1 MKTFSSTSRFVVI
14 ATSLALLSASAFASK
29 SEESEGGKYKEHKE
43 QKEQKEQKEYKNKGS
58 EKKDYRKGHDDNEH
72 GHNDQGNDRRINS
85 ITLVFGDQERRTVSD
100 YYGHQSR
107 KGHCPPGLAK
117 KDNGCLP
124 PGQAKK
130 WHKGRPITKDTRYY
144 ELPNELRIRLPAPP
158 INHEYVRIAGDILLI
173 TVGTGIVVDAIE
185 DILR

>member
-1 MKTFSSTSRFVVI
+1 MKSLSGTSRFVVI
-14 ATSLALLSASAFASK
+14 AASLALLAGSAFASK
-29 SEESEGGKYKEHKE
+29 SEEREGGKYKEHKE
-43 QKEQKEQKEYKNKGS
+43 QKEYKKKDS
-58 EKKDYRKGHDDNEH
+58 EKKDYDKGHDDNDRR
-72 GHNDQGNDRRINS
+72 HNDQGNDRRHSS
-85 ITLVFGDQERRTVSD
+85 ITLVFSDQERRTVRD

-107 KGHCPPGLAK
+107 KGRCPPGLAK
-117 KDNGCLP
+117 KNNGCLP

-130 WHKGRPITKDTRYY
+130 WHKGRPIAKDTRYY
-144 ELPNELRIRLPAPP
+144 ELPNELRIRLPVPP